1 MTSPDVHD
9 DPPHRLFRRLVE
21 NLAALDITALTQPVP
36 IADIHERLVPYR
48 THRVALGLDTA
59 EDYELALL
67 RLLAGEGGLVTTFPE
82 EVREAFA
89 RELAGVNP
97 EPGLFRQFPDA
108 SVLLEPE
115 QVAAVRGG
123 GAPVRPAPL
132 TAYDEPVTFVRS
144 GDAAAFAAA
153 DDEPDAADRPPFLMD
168 DGDTEEAPPAAQP
181 RTIGAGAPCS
191 YCGDLLPV
199 GRAVLFCPHCGQ
211 NVGVVHCATCG
222 AELDVGWQ
230 FCITCGQR
238 ATGLG

>member
-1 MTSPDVHD
+1 MTSPDVPD
-9 DPPHRLFRRLVE
+9 DPLHRLFRRLVE
-21 NLAALDITALTQPVP
+21 NIVALDPALLTQPVP

-48 THRVALGLDTA
+48 THRVPLRLDTA

-67 RLLAGEGGLVTTFPE
+67 RLLAGEDGLVTTYPE
-82 EVREAFA
+82 DVREAFA

-97 EPGLFRQFPDA
+97 DLGLFRQFPDA
-108 SVLLEPE
+108 AVLLEPE
-115 QVAAVRGG
+115 RVATVRGG
-123 GAPVRPAPL
+123 AAPAPAPPL
-132 TAYDEPVTFVRS
+132 TARLQPLPPGQDAET
-144 GDAAAFAAA
+144 AAAP
-153 DDEPDAADRPPFLMD
+153 DEEPDDTEHPPFLLD
-168 DGDTEEAPPAAQP
+168 DEGMEEVPSVTRP
-181 RTIGAGAPCS
+181 RTVGSGAACS

-199 GRAVLFCPHCGQ
+199 GRTVLFCPHCGQ